1 MTIILFIL
9 FILHLNDFHN
19 QKKLNIKFNKIALLS
34 NRLSSNNVE
43 NYTTT
48 FDGNW
53 EFSINLEKSKTLRK
67 TIEYMVTNINDNKT
81 TIEKASLSMS
91 NMRLELITS
100 SKKIDFKKLQ
110 NRQNLS
116 VTDMIPFHES
126 YIETSE
132 R

>member
-1 MTIILFIL
+1 MLFR
-9 FILHLNDFHN
+9 
-19 QKKLNIKFNKIALLS
+19 S
-34 NRLSSNNVE
+34 
-43 NYTTT
+43 
-48 FDGNW
+48 W